1 MIYTSAIMKH
11 QLIFLSLLLAMALAN
26 TAAAEDQLT
35 RKYFVAVRSQ
45 LDVRAQAALERVH
58 GLGRQLLATRAY
70 LRAGIGL
77 DGRWSWTQQQI
88 DAYAESPAQTVLDA
102 QIAQVRAAFEKNNP
116 GYSLYTNPQVRSL
129 DLQLTRWNETA
140 SIAKAGEQ
148 MMADVSAAVRKPG
161 FPAPGTVAGTAR
173 FRDLVTDYAP
183 QPVPTLAAPGLS
195 AHGRMN
201 AVDFQVQRG
210 DSIVAGPDST
220 TVDSVW
226 IAQGWRDRLH
236 AAVIAS
242 GTGFKG
248 PLTSPVEPWHYV
260 YVSP

>member
-70 LRAGIGL
+70 LRAGTGL

-88 DAYAESPAQTVLDA
+88 DAYAQSPAQTVLDA

-140 SIAKAGEQ
+140 SIAKRRAL
-148 MMADVSAAVRKPG
+148 RL
-161 FPAPGTVAGTAR
+161 AR
-173 FRDLVTDYAP
+173 R
-183 QPVPTLAAPGLS
+183 
-195 AHGRMN
+195 
-201 AVDFQVQRG
+201 
-210 DSIVAGPDST
+210 
-220 TVDSVW
+220 
-226 IAQGWRDRLH
+226 
-236 AAVIAS
+236 AS
-242 GTGFKG
+242 GIW
-248 PLTSPVEPWHYV
+248 SPTTRRNPCRPWRR
-260 YVSP
+260 PDFPRMAG

>member
-1 MIYTSAIMKH
+1 MW
-11 QLIFLSLLLAMALAN
+11 
-26 TAAAEDQLT
+26 TAW
-35 RKYFVAVRSQ
+35 
-45 LDVRAQAALERVH
+45 
-58 GLGRQLLATRAY
+58 
-70 LRAGIGL
+70 AGSCLPPAPICEPAPDWMGA
-77 DGRWSWTQQQI
+77 GAGPRQQI
-88 DAYAESPAQTVLDA
+88 DAYAGSAA
-102 QIAQVRAAFEKNNP
+102 QIALDAEIDQVRAAFEKNNP
-116 GYSLYTNPQVRSL
+116 GYSLFTNPQVRSL

-140 SIAKAGEQ
+140 SIAKAGDQ
-148 MMADVSAAVRKPG
+148 MMADVSAAIRQPG
-161 FPAPGTVAGTAR
+161 FPASGTAAGTAR

-201 AVDFQVQRG
+201 AVDFQVQR
-210 DSIVAGPDST
+210 DNSIVAGPDST

-242 GTGFKG
+242 GTRFTG
-248 PLTSPVEPWHYV
+248 PLTTPVEPWHYV